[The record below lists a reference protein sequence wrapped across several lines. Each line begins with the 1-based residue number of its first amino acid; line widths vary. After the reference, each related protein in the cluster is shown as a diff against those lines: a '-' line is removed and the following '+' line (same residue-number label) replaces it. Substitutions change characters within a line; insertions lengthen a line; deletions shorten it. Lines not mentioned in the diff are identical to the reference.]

1 MSSIKCEKSLQ
12 NGGVSITVK
21 NKAFVKK
28 ARKRM
33 IDLDMN
39 DCTLAKKI
47 GVSKSYISL
56 MFLGKRNLTD
66 EIKERIKTELGI

>member
-1 MSSIKCEKSLQ
+1 
-12 NGGVSITVK
+12 
-21 NKAFVKK
+21 
-28 ARKRM
+28 M